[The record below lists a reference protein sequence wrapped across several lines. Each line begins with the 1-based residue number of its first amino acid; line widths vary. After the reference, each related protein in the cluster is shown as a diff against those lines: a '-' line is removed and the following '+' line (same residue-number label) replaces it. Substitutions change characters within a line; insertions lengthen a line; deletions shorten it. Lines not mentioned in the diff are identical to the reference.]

1 MKARRG
7 TAVASVFDAFP
18 NAIIAND
25 WELCELV
32 ENTDIGKVALKGSK
46 VRVIVDEV
54 ASGELNNSPS
64 ADAVDSDTLIYAMP
78 ADLQGFNVSKYIAS
92 YYWHQISSDHYYEI
106 REVGLGKNQ
115 QKNVIEHVE
124 FRIRPTELAGEVEDE
139 S

>member
-1 MKARRG
+1 M
-7 TAVASVFDAFP
+7 ASVFDAFQ
-18 NAIIAND
+18 NAIIADD

-32 ENTDIGKVALKGSK
+32 ENTDIGKVPLFGTK

-64 ADAVDSDTLIYAMP
+64 ADSVDSDTLLYAMP
-78 ADLQGFNVSKYIAS
+78 ADLPGLNVSKYIAS
-92 YYWHQISSDHYYEI
+92 YYWYQISSDQYYEI

-124 FRIRPTELAGEVEDE
+124 FRIRPTEVNLDAD
-139 S
+139 